1 LAGFD
6 IEKITH
12 QYNRRS
18 GEANVANPYGTSGA
32 DFYIRCV
39 KNPQVDSASTAS
51 DLRQV
56 VIRSAINTIAI
67 RNEKTPFSFIVPGI
81 MPAVINS
88 GFWSPGQYQKE
99 ISRVLNEEEGPGKIF
114 IKTPNS
120 ENKAGDYWWFNNP
133 SQQISYPDLPLKDRV
148 DETVLAMLRR
158 NVSVKFDDVL
168 AEVFRSFPNG
178 LTPDPK
184 SITKVLSKYAYK
196 SADRWKISSGAA
208 QIGTAHTE
216 VIRQILAI
224 GRKAGQKVYVG
235 KREQPEPCNDGSV
248 LKNHSD
254 LQDLSILSGDYAFE
268 RISRLEMIDAI
279 WLAGTGVTCIFEV
292 ENSTDFMSAIQ
303 RGSNLPASISKFMVI
318 PSSRESELLSKSDP
332 LFKQS
337 FGTNSWRYILIP
349 DVTRLCGFSTP
360 TMAELNRISKVLRP

>member
-1 LAGFD
+1 
-6 IEKITH
+6 
-12 QYNRRS
+12 
-18 GEANVANPYGTSGA
+18 
-32 DFYIRCV
+32 
-39 KNPQVDSASTAS
+39 
-51 DLRQV
+51 
-56 VIRSAINTIAI
+56 
-67 RNEKTPFSFIVPGI
+67 
-81 MPAVINS
+81 M
-88 GFWSPGQYQKE
+88 
-99 ISRVLNEEEGPGKIF
+99 
-114 IKTPNS
+114 
-120 ENKAGDYWWFNNP
+120 
-133 SQQISYPDLPLKDRV
+133 
-148 DETVLAMLRR
+148 
-158 NVSVKFDDVL
+158 KFDDVL

-292 ENSTDFMSAIQ
+292 ENSTGFMSAIQ